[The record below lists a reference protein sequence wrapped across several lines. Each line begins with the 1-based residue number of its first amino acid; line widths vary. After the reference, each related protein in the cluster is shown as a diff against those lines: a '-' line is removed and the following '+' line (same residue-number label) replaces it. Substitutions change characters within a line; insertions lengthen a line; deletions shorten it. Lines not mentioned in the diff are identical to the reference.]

1 MVMMS
6 DWQNI
11 PPDMYPVIAL
21 CATGLILA
29 VLIYLLFMVSAM
41 KKQIAALSG
50 NMDQKLLDSQKQ
62 IMEELERRA
71 AREKETEQVDAE
83 RENLEI
89 LYSLRKS
96 CAEYIAI
103 AISLYESAQNGED
116 TSDKERWEQLSAE
129 GEKLLSL
136 SGGRQ
141 ETEEIIGRT
150 EDMIRKA
157 KPAWE
162 DAAAF
167 MELLRKLD
175 RTVDEI
181 LSARLKKGKKEE
193 PAPSDASA
201 GDIAGS

>member
-1 MVMMS
+1 
-6 DWQNI
+6 
-11 PPDMYPVIAL
+11 MYPVIAL
-21 CATGLILA
+21 CAAGLILA
-29 VLIYLLFMVSAM
+29 VLIYLLFMFSAM

-181 LSARLKKGKKEE
+181 LSARLKKEKKEE

-201 GDIAGS
+201 GGIAGS